1 MKGATTFHL
10 RLKRTGRCLA
20 VLCTFVAGVRDVPVA
35 GQGQAARRGAPDVR
49 VIVGNV
55 TDKRTT
61 GQFFGECEIE
71 LKIIGDSV
79 AESLGVRAVRIR
91 SAVDD
96 TGRDLK
102 KADEEKPSSDPVG
115 EEPKGG
121 VEKTVSLKNPAR
133 SAKF

>member
-1 MKGATTFHL
+1 M
-10 RLKRTGRCLA
+10 
-20 VLCTFVAGVRDVPVA
+20 LCTFVAGVRDVPVA
-35 GQGQAARRGAPDVR
+35 GQGQAARRGAADVC
-49 VIVGNV
+49 VMVGNV

-61 GQFFGECEIE
+61 GQFFAECEIE
-71 LKIIGDSV
+71 LRIIGDSV
-79 AESLGVRAVRIR
+79 AESLGVRAARIR

-102 KADEEKPSSDPVG
+102 KGDEEKPSSDAVG
-115 EEPKGG
+115 KEPKGG